1 MRKISRAFR
10 NLSIS
15 PWKNRERLSPVSSRI
30 KKTSTPAAISNGT
43 AVPPSAIVLRGAREH
58 NLRNLDLD
66 IPHNAF
72 VVVTGVSGSGKSSL
86 AFDVLFAEGQRRF
99 LECMSAYARQFVEQ
113 LPKPE
118 LDFLGG
124 LPPTVAIEQRV
135 TRGNAKST
143 VATVTEVAQYLRLLY
158 ARIGIVHNPATGN
171 ALTTSTPDALR
182 ERAQAAATRAATDL
196 LLCAPVVRDR
206 KGHHQ
211 PLANWAVKHGY
222 TQMRI
227 DGKLTS
233 LDRFKPLDRYSTH
246 DIELVVARVPRKG
259 EPLPL
264 EKLAEALRLGKGT
277 CLLTGTGGKVV
288 EWLSTERTDPQTGES
303 FPELDPKHFSWN
315 SPQGWCPACHGHGRV
330 VEKFANE
337 ENEHLND
344 SPNLDQLTAEV
355 CPVCGG
361 AKLNPF
367 SAAVTL
373 LIAATPP
380 PTPTTTTRPKA
391 NKPKSATAPAPST
404 AMPPSTPATGI
415 TLPELLALPA
425 PAVMDT
431 LTRLSLDRR
440 GRAVAESIVP
450 EITARLQFLDR
461 VGLGYLALDR
471 AADTLSGGEAQRIRL
486 ASQLGSNLAGA
497 LYVLDEPSIGLHPQ
511 DNTRLIES
519 LKDLRDRGNTVLVV
533 EHDEDTMRAA
543 DLVIDLGPGAGIH
556 GGKLITMGT
565 VEEIKRH
572 PESLTAQYLREPIK
586 HPLRGQWR
594 RVESPQLHLTSPRLR
609 NLKGADIRIPLE
621 RLTVVCG
628 VSGAG
633 KSTLVRDLLAP
644 AVKFAI
650 EHDAKRVTGRQLIT
664 AGVFP
669 PPPFSFTPL
678 PLAELRGA
686 NQLKQVILVDQDP
699 IGKTPRSTPATYM
712 GAFDRIRKH
721 FANLPEAKMRGHD
734 ASFFSFN
741 TPGGRCQT
749 CSGAGRVKLE
759 MNFLP
764 DTYVACEDCGGSRY
778 GATAAEVRWNG
789 KTIGD
794 VLAMSFEE
802 AAEFFAFDKHLKAML
817 GLMVKTGLGY
827 LTLGQSSPT
836 LSGGEAQRLKL
847 VSELAKGLPTLGN
860 LGRDGKPMRNLY
872 ILEEPTIGLHQADCE
887 RLIELLHALV
897 EQGHTVIVIEH
908 HLDVLAEADW
918 VLELGPTGGNAGGEL
933 LYQGDIPGLA
943 RATTPTAPF
952 LRAVL
957 G

>member
-1 MRKISRAFR
+1 MSR
-10 NLSIS
+10 L
-15 PWKNRERLSPVSSRI
+15 KKSSSEHAS
-30 KKTSTPAAISNGT
+30 TSAPAEEAPAT
-43 AVPPSAIVLRGAREH
+43 IVLRGAREH

-66 IPHNAF
+66 IPHNTF

-118 LDFLGG
+118 LDYLGG

-135 TRGNAKST
+135 TRGGAKST

-158 ARIGIVHNPATGN
+158 ARNGTAHNPATGN
-171 ALTTSTPDALR
+171 ALTNATPDALHGR
-182 ERAQAAATRAATDL
+182 IRAAAARATSGL

-211 PLANWAVKHGY
+211 PLANWATKHGY
-222 TQMRI
+222 TALRI
-227 DGKLTS
+227 DGKVTP
-233 LDRFKPLDRYSTH
+233 LDRFKPLDRYRTH
-246 DIELVVARVPRKG
+246 DIEVVIAEVPPKG
-259 EPLPL
+259 TAPIAALT
-264 EKLAEALRLGKGT
+264 EALRLGKGT
-277 CLLTGTGGKVV
+277 CLLTGTGGKIV

-303 FPELDPKHFSWN
+303 FPELEPKHFSWN

-330 VEKFANE
+330 VEQFANE
-337 ENEHLND
+337 DKEHLND
-344 SPNLDQLTAEV
+344 SPNLDRVGDAI
-355 CPVCGG
+355 CPECSG
-361 AKLNPF
+361 ARLNAF
-367 SAAVTL
+367 SASVSLEAKSKNKDKTG
-373 LIAATPP
+373 AAE
-380 PTPTTTTRPKA
+380 
-391 NKPKSATAPAPST
+391 
-404 AMPPSTPATGI
+404 I
-415 TLPELLALPA
+415 TLPELLALP
-425 PAVMDT
+425 PLAVMDV
-431 LTRLSLDRR
+431 LARLVLDKR

-450 EITARLQFLDR
+450 EINARLQFLDR

-486 ASQLGSNLAGA
+486 AAQLGSNLAGA

-519 LKDLRDRGNTVLVV
+519 LKKLRDRGNTVLVV

-543 DLVIDLGPGAGIH
+543 DMVIDLGPGAGVH
-556 GGKLITMGT
+556 GGNLIAIGT
-565 VEEIKRH
+565 VEEIKKH
-572 PESLTAQYLREPIK
+572 KDSLTARYLRTAIK
-586 HPLRGQWR
+586 HPLRGAWR
-594 RVESPQLHLTSPRLR
+594 SVGAVAKGRGGKSADAFLEIISPKLR
-609 NLKGADIRIPLE
+609 NLKGADVRIPLG

-644 AVKFAI
+644 AVA
-650 EHDAKRVTGRQLIT
+650 HAVRQNAKRITGRQLLA

-669 PPPFSFTPL
+669 KTTAPMPL
-678 PLAELRGA
+678 EELRGA
-686 NQLKQVILVDQDP
+686 HQLKQVILVDQDP
-699 IGKTPRSTPATYM
+699 IGKTPRSTPATYL
-712 GAFDRIRKH
+712 GAFERIRRH
-721 FANLPEAKMRGHD
+721 FANLPESKMRGHD
-734 ASFFSFN
+734 ASYFSFN
-741 TPGGRCQT
+741 TSGGRCET

-764 DTYVACEDCGGSRY
+764 DTYVLCEDCGGSRF
-778 GATAAEVRWNG
+778 GASAAEVRWNG
-789 KTIGD
+789 KNIGD

-802 AAEFFAFDKHLKAML
+802 AAVFFSFDKHLKAML
-817 GLMVKTGLGY
+817 ELMVKTGLGY

-847 VSELAKGLPTLGN
+847 VSELAKGLPTIGN
-860 LGRDGKPMRNLY
+860 LGRDGKPQRNLY

-887 RLIELLHALV
+887 RLLELLHALV

-918 VLELGPTGGNAGGEL
+918 VLELGPTGGDAGGEL
-933 LYQGDIPGLA
+933 LYQGPVTGLA
-943 RATTPTAPF
+943 AASTPTAPF
-952 LRAVL
+952 LKKCLQPMHVL
-957 G
+957 